1 VKVPIP
7 RIIRNG
13 LYALTRKFAEILVSS
28 LATVL
33 VMVLFPYATK
43 PTPPVARDDGR
54 LTSIDGRPA
63 REQTS
68 DALGDF
74 MERVAL
80 SHVAALRAPPA
91 AVSQPANVAMSEPT
105 IAAAVPLPPR
115 PAAASRRDR
124 PRSSKAHVAASVP
137 KVLPPAQ
144 EPLATIEPA
153 VASAPVKAEPLPPLQ
168 YRMRLVANLGGMI
181 SSSETRVVESVASVG
196 DGLTS
201 LAKKLLW

>member
-7 RIIRNG
+7 LIIRNG
-13 LYALTRKFAEILVSS
+13 LLALTRKFAEILVSS

-33 VMVLFPYATK
+33 VMALFPYATK
-43 PTPPVARDDGR
+43 PIPPFARDDGR
-54 LTSIDGRPA
+54 LSSIDGGPA

-68 DALGDF
+68 EALADF

-91 AVSQPANVAMSEPT
+91 AASQPANVAMSEPT
-105 IAAAVPLPPR
+105 TAAAVPLPPR
-115 PAAASRRDR
+115 PAAAPRRDR
-124 PRSSKAHVAASVP
+124 PSSSKVHVAASVP

-168 YRMRLVANLGGMI
+168 YGMRLVANLAGII
-181 SSSETRVVESVASVG
+181 STSETHVVESVASMG

-201 LAKKLLW
+201 LAKKL

>member
-7 RIIRNG
+7 LIIRNG
-13 LYALTRKFAEILVSS
+13 LHALTRKFAEILVSS

-33 VMVLFPYATK
+33 VMALFPYSTK
-43 PTPPVARDDGR
+43 PTPPFARDDGR
-54 LTSIDGRPA
+54 LSSIDGGPA

-68 DALGDF
+68 EALADF
-74 MERVAL
+74 MERVGL
-80 SHVAALRAPPA
+80 SHVAALRAPSA
-91 AVSQPANVAMSEPT
+91 AASQPANVAMSEPT
-105 IAAAVPLPPR
+105 TATAVPLPPR
-115 PAAASRRDR
+115 PAAAPRRDR
-124 PRSSKAHVAASVP
+124 PGSSKVHVAASVP

-153 VASAPVKAEPLPPLQ
+153 VAAPMKAEPLHPLQ
-168 YRMRLVANLGGMI
+168 YKMRLVANLGGMI
-181 SSSETRVVESVASVG
+181 STSEARVVESVAFMG

>member
-1 VKVPIP
+1 MQVPIP
-7 RIIRNG
+7 LIIRNG
-13 LYALTRKFAEILVSS
+13 LLTLTRKFAEILVSS

-33 VMVLFPYATK
+33 VMALFPYTTK
-43 PTPPVARDDGR
+43 PTPPIARDDGR
-54 LTSIDGRPA
+54 ISSVDGGPA
-63 REQTS
+63 REQAS
-68 DALGDF
+68 EALADF
-74 MERVAL
+74 MERVGL
-80 SHVAALRAPPA
+80 SHVAALRAPSA
-91 AVSQPANVAMSEPT
+91 AASQPANVAMSEPT

-124 PRSSKAHVAASVP
+124 PRSSKVHVAASVP